1 VKFSL
6 NLANISRSYD
16 GCSRG
21 PLFIRTQCTITFY
34 KQWSLVM
41 LYATSRLTA
50 NLPAVTVPTTL
61 PPHYCHRQ
69 NLYFFSIISE
79 NHVYFKLKQS
89 SSCHPA
95 HLVISFVISGIAIC
109 SAIVVLLS
117 QYKQRSQRYGDKEQ
131 LSTFF

>member
-1 VKFSL
+1 MYNYILQAVVTCYAVCDQPSDSK
-6 NLANISRSYD
+6 LASSH
-16 GCSRG
+16 CSNHTAS
-21 PLFIRTQCTITFY
+21 PLLPQAEFI
-34 KQWSLVM
+34 L
-41 LYATSRLTA
+41 
-50 NLPAVTVPTTL
+50 
-61 PPHYCHRQ
+61 
-69 NLYFFSIISE
+69 FSIISE